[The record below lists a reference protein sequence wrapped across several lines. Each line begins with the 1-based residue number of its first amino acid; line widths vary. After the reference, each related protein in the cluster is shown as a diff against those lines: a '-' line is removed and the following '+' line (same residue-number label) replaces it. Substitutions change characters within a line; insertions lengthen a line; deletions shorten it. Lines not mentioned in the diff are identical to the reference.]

1 METPTFE
8 LSSGAVCLDLANTWG
23 SRHDPAA
30 DRLRSYRDLVA
41 WAAQA
46 GLLAGD
52 EPERLLARSERRQR
66 EAEAVLRRA
75 VALRDAVHEV
85 FARLAAG
92 DDPAVADL
100 ETLNL
105 ELASAL
111 PRLRLRAGGGCC
123 RWEWSGPEGALDRM
137 LWPVVRSAAQL
148 LTSDQ
153 VDRVRECA
161 SETCSWLFLDSSRN
175 RRRKWCDMASC
186 GNRAKA
192 RRYYA
197 RHRTG

>member
-8 LSSGAVCLDLANTWG
+8 LSAGALCLDLANTWS

-46 GLLAGD
+46 GTLADG
-52 EPERLLARSERRQR
+52 EPQRLLGQARRRPSDAER
-66 EAEAVLRRA
+66 VLRRA
-75 VALRDAVHEV
+75 VELREAVYRV
-85 FARLAAG
+85 FARLAVG
-92 DDPAVADL
+92 SDPVPEDL
-100 ETLNL
+100 EILNR
-105 ELASAL
+105 ELATAL
-111 PRLRLRAGGGCC
+111 PRLRLQASRGCC
-123 RWEWSGPEGALDRM
+123 RWEWSAPEGSLDRM
-137 LWPVVRSAAQL
+137 LWPVARSVAQL

-161 SETCSWLFLDSSRN
+161 SETCSWLFLDASRN

-197 RHRTG
+197 RHRGD